1 MLISTTSPTVYIAS
15 VACTLS
21 GSNSLHSWCNL
32 TRMLNAASCVS
43 HCMCHLLPSPPPH
56 AGTSEDDVTQQI
68 KRDYY
73 RLNFVSSL
81 DDDLTQSSGSSSGQ
95 RCEERD
101 GDQHEEGEES
111 GYAPIHPPAGSM
123 WGRGQ
128 QQGCPSSV
136 NVGVATSATPT
147 HLSSRESDDTISQE
161 DASRHRQ
168 PEALLEPSPLLTRT
182 VVATPNPMGHRYE
195 NIFDLGAMTAA
206 EELADEQRSS
216 NHDNHKN
223 NPVEVKRVPSPSESV
238 SSSGYYSAFVASN
251 LTMNLYPNMEYRP
264 VVTPLQTTQA
274 VYDLPLQ
281 SVSSSSSHGNDALSH
296 PSSSGHRAQY
306 VNQEVIELQKKWQHQ
321 RRLKLMLV
329 KEQQQTEEEGE
340 EGDSE
345 GHYGSFLKLPRPHS
359 KPTTGEGVC
368 SVEWHVTDY

>member
-1 MLISTTSPTVYIAS
+1 MMHRVYVTVCAIF
-15 VACTLS
+15 
-21 GSNSLHSWCNL
+21 SL
-32 TRMLNAASCVS
+32 
-43 HCMCHLLPSPPPH
+43 PPH
-56 AGTSEDDVTQQI
+56 AGTSEDDATEQI
-68 KRDYY
+68 KRRDYY

-101 GDQHEEGEES
+101 GDQHEEEEES

-147 HLSSRESDDTISQE
+147 HLSSRESDDAISQE

-168 PEALLEPSPLLTRT
+168 PEALLEPSPLLTRA
-182 VVATPNPMGHRYE
+182 VVATPNQMHHRYE

-206 EELADEQRSS
+206 EGLAEEQHSSS
-216 NHDNHKN
+216 NHGNHES

-238 SSSGYYSAFVASN
+238 SSSGYHSAFVASN
-251 LTMNLYPNMEYRP
+251 LTMNLYANVDYRA
-264 VVTPLQTTQA
+264 VVAPMQTTQA

-281 SVSSSSSHGNDALSH
+281 SVSSSSSHGNDALSPH
-296 PSSSGHRAQY
+296 HSSSGHRAQY
-306 VNQEVIELQKKWQHQ
+306 VNQEVIELQKKWRHQ

-340 EGDSE
+340 EEDSE
-345 GHYGSFLKLPRPHS
+345 VHYGSFLKLPRPHS
-359 KPTTGEGVC
+359 KPAAGECVC
-368 SVEWHVTDY
+368 SVQWHVVDCLIHTAIDTL